1 MNEKTIM
8 LNNIADVKEFVNA
21 AEKCEFDVDVYSG
34 NQYVDA
40 KSLLGV
46 MSMGIERRLR
56 VLYRDHDERFAR
68 KLQKFCVA

>member
-8 LNNIADVKEFVNA
+8 LNNIADVEEFVHA
-21 AEKCEFDVDVYSG
+21 AEKCEYDVDVYSG

-46 MSMGIERRLR
+46 LSMGIERRLR
-56 VLYRDHDERFAR
+56 VLYRDHDERFAH